1 MPRPHHRRRATAGLL
16 AVVAGGVFLRPGA
29 ADDVRRPAP
38 PAAAP
43 PPAAVPVA
51 APAPHH
57 LPKIDYFGIPAGF
70 PADPRPGSAAKI
82 TEGLHPVRRLAVYD
96 APGGRPRA
104 FLTRTISE
112 LPVVVPIVAR
122 RPGWVA
128 VLLPSAN
135 RRIGW
140 LPSGGW
146 TRIALRDHVDVSLR
160 EHRLTWLRDGH
171 RQRAWTV
178 AVGSRKTP
186 TPYGRTFVLGRTGTR
201 GSVYAGLDALVL
213 GAVPEHRGNL
223 AAGLRDGHT
232 GIHGWQR
239 TWAFGRSV
247 SNGCVRIPPE
257 AQRVLLRH
265 LGPGTTVH
273 VR

>member
-1 MPRPHHRRRATAGLL
+1 ML
-16 AVVAGGVFLRPGA
+16 ALVAGGVFLRPGA
-29 ADDVRRPAP
+29 AADVRRPAP
-38 PAAAP
+38 RATP
-43 PPAAVPVA
+43 PPTAVVVPVA
-51 APAPHH
+51 APAPRH
-57 LPKIDYFGIPAGF
+57 LPKIDYFGVPAGF
-70 PADPRPGSAAKI
+70 PADPRPGSTTAV
-82 TEGLHPVRRLAVYD
+82 TEGLHPARHLPVYD

-104 FLTRTISE
+104 FLPRTISE
-112 LPVVVPIVAR
+112 LPVVAPIVAR

-140 LPSGGW
+140 LPAGGW
-146 TRIALRDHVDVSLR
+146 TPIALRDHVEVSLR
-160 EHRLTWLRDGH
+160 EHRLTWLRDGR

-178 AVGSRKTP
+178 AVGGKRTP
-186 TPYGRTFVLGRTGTR
+186 TPYGRTFVLGRTGTH
-201 GSVYAGLDALVL
+201 GAVYGGLDAIVL
-213 GAVPEHRGNL
+213 AAVPEHRGNL
-223 AAGLRDGHT
+223 APGLRDGHT
-232 GIHGWQR
+232 GIHGWAR

-257 AQRVLLRH
+257 AQRILLRH